1 MTGRVV
7 VLGSLNLDLV
17 TQVERHPEP
26 GETVLGEGLERLAGG
41 KGANQAMAAAAAGAD
56 VAMIGAVGDDD
67 AGRAYVERLQG
78 AGVDTSAI
86 AVLDDEP
93 TGTAL
98 IVVGEGAENT
108 IVVVPG
114 ANGRVTDA
122 ALSVVDAMT
131 PDDVL
136 LVQLEIPLD
145 TVAEA
150 CARAAARDVRVVLNI
165 APYADLPAAVI
176 QVADPLVAN
185 EHEAQLLGRTGAT
198 PGSRLVTLGAH
209 GAVWDDL
216 GLPAVEVADDELL
229 DTTGA
234 GDAFCGALAA
244 ALARGEGREQALQ
257 AALEA
262 GGAAVRHRG
271 CAARPAPRL
280 SRSALLGV
288 SLDDDQLVV
297 LVETDVHGA
306 AIGPR
311 DLDLP
316 DGTVLGVALDR
327 VGLAPV
333 GDRQGCS
340 GGLVG
345 LGAGDRVVTVVIA
358 CDGDSGAGPDGDD
371 ADHGGDADALCAV
384 HVSLLGPGD
393 VLIAAPSMDRGC

>member
-1 MTGRVV
+1 MGRVV

-26 GETVLGEGLERLAGG
+26 GETVLGEGLARLAGG

-56 VAMIGAVGDDD
+56 VAMVGAVGDDD
-67 AGRAYVERLQG
+67 AGRAYLQRLRD

-98 IVVGEGAENT
+98 IVVGDGAENS

-114 ANGRVTDA
+114 ANGRVADA
-122 ALSVVDAMT
+122 ALATVEEMT

-145 TVAEA
+145 TVSAA
-150 CARAAARDVRVVLNI
+150 CERAAARDVRVVLNI

-185 EHEAQLLGRTGAT
+185 EHEAQLLGHTGAR
-198 PGSRLVTLGAH
+198 PRSRLVTLGAH

-216 GLPAVEVADDELL
+216 GLPAVEVPDDEVL

-244 ALARGEGREQALQ
+244 ALARREGRESALHGAL
-257 AALEA
+257 AA
-262 GGAAVRHRG
+262 GADAVRHLG
-271 CAARPAPRL
+271 AQPDPRL
-280 SRSALLGV
+280 G
-288 SLDDDQLVV
+288 
-297 LVETDVHGA
+297 
-306 AIGPR
+306 
-311 DLDLP
+311 
-316 DGTVLGVALDR
+316 
-327 VGLAPV
+327 
-333 GDRQGCS
+333 
-340 GGLVG
+340 
-345 LGAGDRVVTVVIA
+345 
-358 CDGDSGAGPDGDD
+358 
-371 ADHGGDADALCAV
+371 
-384 HVSLLGPGD
+384 
-393 VLIAAPSMDRGC
+393 